1 MHGREWTIRS
11 EKKSSCTLV
20 VFLRAPEPGR
30 VKTRLAKDVG
40 DENAL
45 ALYKGFVSATLDAVD
60 AWRGR
65 HGQETPESRAIRIA
79 YYPENKQDMVAAWLG
94 RERQYIAQSGK
105 DLGRRMANAMAGAF
119 DHGAGRVA
127 LVGTDIPQIRSGLL
141 AQAFEALNRSDV
153 VIGPSLDG
161 GYWLIGTRRETFT
174 PAIFENIDWGTS
186 SVCAATTELCQAH
199 GLAPSFLEPL
209 RDVDTLA
216 DLNAVRRQD
225 RIAGRLPGTN
235 GDCD

>member
-40 DENAL
+40 DEKAL
-45 ALYKGFVSATLDAVD
+45 ALYKGFVSATLDAAD
-60 AWRGR
+60 AWCGR
-65 HGQETPESRAIRIA
+65 HGQAPESRAIRIA
-79 YYPENKQDMVAAWLG
+79 YYPENRQDMVAAWLG

-141 AQAFEALNRSDV
+141 AQAFDALNRSDV

-161 GYWLIGTRRETFT
+161 GYWLIGACRETFI

-186 SVCAATTELCQAH
+186 SVCAATTELCQTH
-199 GLAPSFLEPL
+199 GLATSFLEPL

-216 DLNAVRRQD
+216 DLNALRCHD
-225 RIAGRLPGTN
+225 CITGHLPGTN
-235 GDCD
+235 GDSRD